1 MDIRNFAGLGYV
13 DELQC
18 VGGTHRGSGIGV
30 ADIDSIRRGES
41 TSQRIGVVD
50 PELSTPATTD

>member
-1 MDIRNFAGLGYV
+1 MDVRDFAGLGCV

-18 VGGTHRGSGIGV
+18 VGGTYRDSGIGV
-30 ADIDSIRRGES
+30 ADIDSIGRGES

-50 PELSTPATTD
+50 PELPTPPPPA